1 MEELSRLLVVLNIA
15 SAMLIVAYMV
25 HTEKRILGNF
35 AHGRPLAACEKDAA
49 ILPPDII
56 EGIYGGLCVTA
67 VAAVPPRSLAALRLA
82 CVLLFFSLL
91 RRHIRKK
98 DTENR
103 YGGELKKMAAACHVG
118 WAAVLL
124 LLWFVFVG

>member
-1 MEELSRLLVVLNIA
+1 MEGFDGLLAALNIA
-15 SAMLIVAYMV
+15 SVLILAAYMV
-25 HTEKRILGNF
+25 HTTKRALGNF
-35 AHGRPLAACEKDAA
+35 AHGHPLAACEKDAA

-98 DTENR
+98 DTGNR

-124 LLWFVFVG
+124 LLLVVFAG